1 MMKINSSKGQGIA
14 MSLFLFMIF
23 VFIIVLVSVIYVYIG
38 NTVETRLKSM
48 DIKVTNG
55 NWTEIVDIGIGG
67 VNNAYATLNW
77 LTTFII
83 LGYALAILIGAFFSK
98 EHPIVFFV
106 YLFISII
113 AIIVSVPIAN
123 GYYNLYL
130 NTELNPTF
138 LGFNSSSYILFHLPV
153 FITVLGLLGA
163 TIMSIR
169 LIRGRNEQ

>member
-1 MMKINSSKGQGIA
+1 MKQNYFNKKAVVGEMIA
-14 MSLFLFMIF
+14 QIFLFMIF
-23 VFIIVLVSVIYVYIG
+23 AFIIVIVSVIFVYIG
-38 NTVETRLKSM
+38 NTTETRLKSM
-48 DIKVTNG
+48 DVTVVD
-55 NWTEIVDIGIGG
+55 NWNETVDIGIGG
-67 VNNAYATLNW
+67 VNNAYGTLNW

-83 LGYALAILIGAFFSK
+83 LGYAMAILIGCFFSK

-153 FITVLGLLGA
+153 FMTVLALMGA

-169 LIRGRNEQ
+169 